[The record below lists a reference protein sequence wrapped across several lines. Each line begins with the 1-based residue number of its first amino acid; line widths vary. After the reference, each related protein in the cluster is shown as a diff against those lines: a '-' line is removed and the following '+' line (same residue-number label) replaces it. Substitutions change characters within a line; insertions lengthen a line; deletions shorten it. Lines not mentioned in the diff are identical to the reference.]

1 MLAKYGCLL
10 NITIHSFT
18 VQQQEHNGNDIND
31 ISYRNSDKIIL
42 IFVYSL
48 LIDLQQTHTM
58 PVSNPHWI

>member
-31 ISYRNSDKIIL
+31 IFDKNSDKITS
-42 IFVYSL
+42 IFLSSL

-58 PVSNPHWI
+58 MVSNPH